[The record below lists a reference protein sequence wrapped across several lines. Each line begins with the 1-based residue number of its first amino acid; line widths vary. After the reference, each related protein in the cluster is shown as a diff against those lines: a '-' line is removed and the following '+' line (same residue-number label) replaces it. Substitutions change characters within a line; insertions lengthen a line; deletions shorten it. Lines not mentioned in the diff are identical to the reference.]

1 MNGVKKTNIFN
12 KYIEKFL
19 DLFPQHKLLK
29 AEWEK
34 QNIEICR
41 VITERNNLKKKLKK
55 EGK

>member
-1 MNGVKKTNIFN
+1 MNCARKINIFN

-19 DLFPQHKLLK
+19 DLFPQHRQLK

-41 VITERNNLKKKLKK
+41 VITERNNLKDKLRK